1 MQIVLEFQKN
11 LHQSNLN
18 FFNLEGNSLNL
29 GSLKEQQNES
39 DFLSSFLFLWMTWT
53 TLDYLDYFGLTSF
66 YSMLREIILV
76 L

>member
-1 MQIVLEFQKN
+1 MKMQSILEFQKN

-29 GSLKEQQNES
+29 DFLKEQQNES
-39 DFLSSFLFLWMTWT
+39 DFLSSHWTTWT

-66 YSMLREIILV
+66 YSMLRQIILV